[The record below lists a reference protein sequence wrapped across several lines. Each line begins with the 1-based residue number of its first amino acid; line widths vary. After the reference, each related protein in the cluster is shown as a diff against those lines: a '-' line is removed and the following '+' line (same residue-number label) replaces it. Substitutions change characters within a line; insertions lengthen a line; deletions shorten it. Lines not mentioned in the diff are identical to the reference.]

1 MVERGKNT
9 NDVEVAAEYCTTYPK
24 LPLDA
29 WEKNANCT
37 LGAADK
43 KERKKK
49 KKNQEEE
56 EEGVTVLPP
65 AVTQRAEG
73 NSSWTTSVFSLM

>member
-9 NDVEVAAEYCTTYPK
+9 NVEVAAEYCTTYPK
-24 LPLDA
+24 LPSDA

-43 KERKKK
+43 KEKRIRRKRKREWPSRHQPRPK
-49 KKNQEEE
+49 EQR
-56 EEGVTVLPP
+56 VIP
-65 AVTQRAEG
+65 AG
-73 NSSWTTSVFSLM
+73 

>member
-43 KERKKK
+43 KEEKK

-73 NSSWTTSVFSLM
+73 NSSWMTSVFSLM

>member
-43 KERKKK
+43 KEKKK
-49 KKNQEEE
+49 KKES
-56 EEGVTVLPP
+56 GGRGRGSDCP
-65 AVTQRAEG
+65 A
-73 NSSWTTSVFSLM
+73 TSCDPKSRG

>member
-9 NDVEVAAEYCTTYPK
+9 NVEVAAEYCTTYPK
-24 LPLDA
+24 LPSDA

-43 KERKKK
+43 KEKRIRRKRKR
-49 KKNQEEE
+49 E
-56 EEGVTVLPP
+56 
-65 AVTQRAEG
+65 
-73 NSSWTTSVFSLM
+73 